1 MSEIKFTIDDFSDQ
15 EWDII
20 EKFID
25 LPVHYDMTLEG
36 LKKVLKY
43 QENRLMTLKEHL
55 QTLEKFE
62 QSNQYLSVITAQN
75 HILSFKNRR
84 MNQDRQNE
92 NDLNLVI
99 ADDSNLV
106 KIIPDFISNY
116 QQLIKDEEHKLDTL
130 SKIYKAFKIK
140 FLDCEEKPT
149 TPRYHLTASPVR
161 RTSSTSLQNLISP
174 RKINEGRPKK
184 ELTKAR
190 SISNKKRNK
199 KNLSKSSDYL
209 LFDFLLIF
217 Y

>member
-106 KIIPDFISNY
+106 KIIPDFISN
-116 QQLIKDEEHKLDTL
+116 
-130 SKIYKAFKIK
+130 
-140 FLDCEEKPT
+140 
-149 TPRYHLTASPVR
+149 
-161 RTSSTSLQNLISP
+161 
-174 RKINEGRPKK
+174 
-184 ELTKAR
+184 
-190 SISNKKRNK
+190 
-199 KNLSKSSDYL
+199 
-209 LFDFLLIF
+209 
-217 Y
+217 